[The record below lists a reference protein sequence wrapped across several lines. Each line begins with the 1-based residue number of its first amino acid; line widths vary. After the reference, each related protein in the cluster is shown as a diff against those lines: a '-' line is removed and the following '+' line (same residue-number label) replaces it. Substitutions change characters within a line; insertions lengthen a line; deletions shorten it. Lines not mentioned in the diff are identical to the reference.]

1 MRDLFP
7 AASSQQQL
15 DLAQQYDQAS
25 LFETALFSAVIK
37 GGQATPLT
45 PSSPQGACT
54 VEMTCYCKVDADC
67 QYQHVRGLPALSC
80 KALRRFLPNNKAIM
94 SCLP

>member
-7 AASSQQQL
+7 GASFQQQL
-15 DLAQQYDQAS
+15 DLAQQYDPAA
-25 LFETALFSAVIK
+25 LFETALLSAVIK

-45 PSSPQGACT
+45 PSPQGACT

-80 KALRRFLPNNKAIM
+80 KALHGFLPNDKTIM
-94 SCLP
+94 ACLP